1 MGDGIW
7 SEECEDEDLSLEDS
21 SESNKHVIIR
31 TSDRIRCL
39 ATIGSIHQ
47 APEQDTTTCVT
58 RGALKYTNDHYPGA
72 FLKNE
77 GIGYV
82 SIGGI
87 STSTSTTSISSV
99 QENKNNQRAAYTSY
113 KAVSGNEKYTVGDGV
128 VPIEWTQLL
137 GSKQIQLNNVLHSKH
152 NYRAANIP
160 VSATAT
166 AAVTTSATQQQRQ
179 QQQQSWYGSE
189 NVIDQW
195 LSFVLEEANLLQ
207 RVVKVKNVSKTKR
220 QQVATT
226 STFFDNLLVKTRV
239 AAVAVLG
246 EKQIVQVEQEQQAV
260 VTTFDKSVI
269 VDDNRKSSLSSL
281 SSQQQQQYHRQQQRR
296 QQHRQRRTIKYR
308 HVRSFNVLL
317 RRRMLQVFLLFLKIM
332 NIPQQQK
339 RSSSPITSPS
349 SSSLFNFNLKN
360 NSNKK

>member
-99 QENKNNQRAAYTSY
+99 QENKNDQRVAYTSY

-152 NYRAANIP
+152 NYRAAIRP
-160 VSATAT
+160 VSGTT
-166 AAVTTSATQQQRQ
+166 AAATTTTSATQQ
-179 QQQQSWYGSE
+179 QQQQSWYGSA
-189 NVIDQW
+189 NVVDQW
-195 LSFVLEEANLLQ
+195 LSFVLEEANLL
-207 RVVKVKNVSKTKR
+207 S
-220 QQVATT
+220 
-226 STFFDNLLVKTRV
+226 
-239 AAVAVLG
+239 
-246 EKQIVQVEQEQQAV
+246 
-260 VTTFDKSVI
+260 
-269 VDDNRKSSLSSL
+269 SSL
-281 SSQQQQQYHRQQQRR
+281 SSQQQQQYRRQQQRR
-296 QQHRQRRTIKYR
+296 QQHHHRRTTTKYY
-308 HVRSFNVLL
+308 HVRSFSILL
-317 RRRMLQVFLLFLKIM
+317 RRRMLQVFLLFLKMM

-339 RSSSPITSPS
+339 RSNSSSP
-349 SSSLFNFNLKN
+349 
-360 NSNKK
+360 

>member
-21 SESNKHVIIR
+21 KSNKSKVIIR

-72 FLKNE
+72 FLKND

-87 STSTSTTSISSV
+87 STTSSTSSV
-99 QENKNNQRAAYTSY
+99 EENKNDQRVAYTSY
-113 KAVSGNEKYTVGDGV
+113 KAVSGNEKYTLGDGV

-152 NYRAANIP
+152 NYRA
-160 VSATAT
+160 T
-166 AAVTTSATQQQRQ
+166 AVTTSATQ

-281 SSQQQQQYHRQQQRR
+281 SSQQQQQYRRQQQRR

>member
-1 MGDGIW
+1 M
-7 SEECEDEDLSLEDS
+7 
-21 SESNKHVIIR
+21 
-31 TSDRIRCL
+31 
-39 ATIGSIHQ
+39 
-47 APEQDTTTCVT
+47 T

-87 STSTSTTSISSV
+87 STATATSISSV
-99 QENKNNQRAAYTSY
+99 EESKNDNQRVAYTSY

-160 VSATAT
+160 AVSATVA
-166 AAVTTSATQQQRQ
+166 TSATQHQQHQ

-207 RVVKVKNVSKTKR
+207 
-220 QQVATT
+220 
-226 STFFDNLLVKTRV
+226 L
-239 AAVAVLG
+239 
-246 EKQIVQVEQEQQAV
+246 
-260 VTTFDKSVI
+260 
-269 VDDNRKSSLSSL
+269 SLI
-281 SSQQQQQYHRQQQRR
+281 H
-296 QQHRQRRTIKYR
+296 I
-308 HVRSFNVLL
+308 
-317 RRRMLQVFLLFLKIM
+317 
-332 NIPQQQK
+332 
-339 RSSSPITSPS
+339 
-349 SSSLFNFNLKN
+349 
-360 NSNKK
+360 